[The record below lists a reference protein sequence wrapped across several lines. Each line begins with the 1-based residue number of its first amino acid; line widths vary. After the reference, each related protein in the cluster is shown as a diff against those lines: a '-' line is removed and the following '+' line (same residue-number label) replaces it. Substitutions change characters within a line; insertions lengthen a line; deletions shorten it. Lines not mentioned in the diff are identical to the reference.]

1 MSANYKDTL
10 LLPKTDFP
18 MKADL
23 VKREPERLAK
33 WEAAG
38 LYRQILDARIG
49 APLFVLHDGPPF
61 ANGDVH
67 MGTALNKILK
77 DLVVKSRSM
86 LGFRAPF
93 VPGWDCHGL
102 PIEFKVVKEQRG
114 LEPAEIRRRAEAF
127 ARKYIDIQRGQFK
140 RLGVFGS
147 WEDPYLTLAPGYEAD
162 IIRAFGKLVEKG
174 LVYQSKKPVY
184 WSTGAQTAL
193 AEAEVE
199 YAPRT
204 DPAIWVKFAAVAA
217 TPPTV
222 AATPSSQHVSAAP
235 PPPGIDPC
243 GEGAAATCCDGG
255 VAATT
260 LAGASFVIWTTTPWT
275 LPANVAIAVDPKATY
290 LVAEFQKEGRT
301 ETFVIAEAL
310 RKAFSEAT
318 GWSLFG
324 EVRVGP
330 DATQWASE
338 QRSLGRKFVM
348 EMCSPPGAD
357 IKFFC
362 SSVDSFTGEQFAGLE
377 AQHPFLPRTSKVI
390 AADFV
395 TLDTGT
401 GQVHV
406 APGHG
411 KDDYIASQQQNPK
424 LEVLSPV
431 DDFGKFTEDVGVPAW
446 VGKYV
451 FDANAEIVTF
461 LRESGALLAEQKY
474 THDYP
479 HCWRSKTPIVFR
491 AVEQFFINVDAIR
504 ADALAAIDQTT
515 WVPAWGRNRI
525 YGTVESRPDWCIS
538 RQRTWGVPLPV
549 FYEENGTLAGSKG
562 TPIVRADLAAKVADL
577 VESGGTNLW
586 FEKDDAWWAAQLGLP
601 AGTSRRNDT
610 LDVWIDSGVS
620 HQAVTSRHPELKA
633 CGGVADVYLEATDQ
647 HRGWFQSSLMTSV
660 ALTGHAPYKTVIT
673 HGFVV
678 DKDTKKKVSKSDQGT
693 YKKPMEAEYFVGKYG
708 ADIVRLWAASVEFTN
723 DVPFSEDGFARTSE
737 AYRSFRNVLRILL
750 ANLSDF
756 EFGRQEGM
764 KAEGDQPAVAP
775 VPAFPPSKFLRGATT
790 VDKWVLSKLQGV
802 IATCRAAY
810 EAYDFRR
817 VFETLNQFCT
827 VELSAL
833 YVDIT
838 KDRLYCDA
846 ANSPRRRAT
855 QSVMHACFSAVA
867 KLLAPILAYTAD
879 EAWEFAGNKTSIH
892 IEKFPEA
899 DAALRDEAMEAK
911 VDEWL
916 KLRAAIYQQAIEPAR
931 QAKTI
936 AKSLEAAITLDI
948 ADAQHAA
955 LNADKAELEEFLI
968 ISELT
973 LASGI
978 EPVAKVFRSGQPQ
991 CPRCWRHQPLTAR
1004 GVCTR
1009 CDGALGQ

>member
-33 WEAAG
+33 WEREG
-38 LYRQILDARIG
+38 VYRQILDARIG

-199 YAPRT
+199 YAQRT
-204 DPAIWVKFAAVAA
+204 DPAIYVKFPVGGCVGEYPYPIAFN
-217 TPPTV
+217 
-222 AATPSSQHVSAAP
+222 PSM
-235 PPPGIDPC
+235 
-243 GEGAAATCCDGG
+243 
-255 VAATT
+255 
-260 LAGASFVIWTTTPWT
+260 VIWTTTPWT
-275 LPANVAIAVDPKATY
+275 LPANVAIAVNADEQYIVGRFFGGVGAMGTQD
-290 LVAEFQKEGRT
+290 LIVAAKLIENF
-301 ETFVIAEAL
+301 
-310 RKAFSEAT
+310 
-318 GWSLFG
+318 
-324 EVRVGP
+324 
-330 DATQWASE
+330 ATQTGFKLMEEFA
-338 QRSLGRKFVM
+338 RPLGK
-348 EMCSPPGAD
+348 D
-357 IKFFC
+357 L
-362 SSVDSFTGEQFAGLE
+362 TGLLIE
-377 AQHPFLPRTSKVI
+377 HPFLEDRVPQLIT
-390 AADFV
+390 ADFV
-395 TLDTGT
+395 AMDTGT
-401 GQVHV
+401 GAVHI

-411 KDDYIASQQQNPK
+411 KDDYIAGQANGLP
-424 LEVLSPV
+424 VLSPV

-491 AVEQFFINVDAIR
+491 AVEQFFIKVDAIR

-549 FYEENGTLAGSKG
+549 FYDDNG
-562 TPIVRADLAAKVADL
+562 TPIIKVAVINKVADL
-577 VESGGTNLW
+577 VEREGTNVW
-586 FEKDDAWWAAQLGLP
+586 FELSTLELMRRAGITSHDVYGTGAPDDPYDAKLTTILDTLPHEQLDRSALSQPHVMREMEREIQQGKDRAVVKEEWEKVF
-601 AGTSRRNDT
+601 TSLTRRNDT

-750 ANLSDF
+750 ANIGGSTDFQSVRPAAILAADSDAQQSQRR
-756 EFGRQEGM
+756 ESPLAAQVSNLCYE
-764 KAEGDQPAVAP
+764 
-775 VPAFPPSKFLRGATT
+775 GATT

-855 QSVMHACFSAVA
+855 QGVMQACFDAVA

-879 EAWEFAGNKTSIH
+879 EAWEFAGHKTSLH
-892 IEKFPEA
+892 IEMLPEA
-899 DAALRDEAMEAK
+899 NSALRDEALEAK

-936 AKSLEAAITLDI
+936 AKSLEAAITLEI

-968 ISELT
+968 VSELT
-973 LASGI
+973 LAPGA

-991 CPRCWRHQPLTAR
+991 CPRCWRHQPLTAK
-1004 GVCTR
+1004 GVCSR
-1009 CDGALGQ
+1009 CDEALPA

>member
-23 VKREPERLAK
+23 VKREPERLAR

-38 LYRQILDARIG
+38 LYQQILDARIG

-77 DLVVKSRSM
+77 DLIVKSRTM

-127 ARKYIDIQRGQFK
+127 ARKYIDIQRSQFK

-147 WEDPYLTLAPGYEAD
+147 WEDPYLTLEPSYEGD
-162 IIRAFGKLVEKG
+162 ILRAFAGFVEKG

-199 YAPRT
+199 YAQRT
-204 DPAIWVKFAAVAA
+204 DPAVYVKFAV
-217 TPPTV
+217 TD
-222 AATPSSQHVSAAP
+222 
-235 PPPGIDPC
+235 GK
-243 GEGAAATCCDGG
+243 GA
-255 VAATT
+255 

-275 LPANVAIAVDPKATY
+275 LPANLAIAVHPDQNY
-290 LVAEFQKEGRT
+290 VVQEFRRGEQCERLI
-301 ETFVIAEAL
+301 IAEL
-310 RKAFSEAT
+310 LVEAFMAAT
-318 GWSLFG
+318 GFESNVPPESSHSDDGSFG
-324 EVRVGP
+324 K
-330 DATQWASE
+330 DASSSSDVPRETRGTAGGTPT
-338 QRSLGRKFVM
+338 L
-348 EMCSPPGAD
+348 PGAA
-357 IKFFC
+357 I
-362 SSVDSFTGEQFAGLE
+362 VGVVAR
-377 AQHPFLPRTSKVI
+377 HPFLERTSRVI

-395 TLDTGT
+395 TMETGT
-401 GQVHV
+401 GQVHI

-411 KDDYIASQQQNPK
+411 KDDYIAGQANGLP
-424 LEVLSPV
+424 VISPV
-431 DDFGKFTEDVGVPAW
+431 DDFGRFVQLDPEHGQLPEAW
-446 VGKYV
+446 LGKEV
-451 FDANAEIVTF
+451 APMNPKAPDSANAAVIEE
-461 LRESGALLAEQKY
+461 LEKRGALLAIEW
-474 THDYP
+474 TAHDYP

-491 AVEQFFINVDAIR
+491 AVEQFFIDVDAIR
-504 ADALAAIDQTT
+504 KGALAAIDETT
-515 WVPAWGRNRI
+515 WLPHWGRNRI

-538 RQRTWGVPLPV
+538 RQRTWGVPLPI
-549 FYEENGTLAGSKG
+549 FYDEKG
-562 TPIVRADLAAKVADL
+562 TPIVDADIARKVADL

-620 HQAVTSRHPELKA
+620 HQAVTKRHPELKA
-633 CGGVADVYLEATDQ
+633 CGGVADVYIEATDQ

-693 YKKPMEAEYFVGKYG
+693 AGYKKPMEADYFVGKYG

-723 DVPFSEDGFARTSE
+723 DVPFSEDGFTRTSE
-737 AYRSFRNVLRILL
+737 AYRSFRNIFRILL
-750 ANLSDF
+750 ANLSGF
-756 EFGRQEGM
+756 TPEQ
-764 KAEGDQPAVAP
+764 ASLA
-775 VPAFPPSKFLRGATT
+775 GATT
-790 VDKWVLSKLQGV
+790 VDRWVLSKLQGV
-802 IATCRAAY
+802 IATARTAY

-817 VFETLNQFCT
+817 VFEVVNQFCT
-827 VELSAL
+827 VDLSSL

-838 KDRLYCDA
+838 KDRMYCDA

-855 QSVMHACFSAVA
+855 QTVMHACFEAVA
-867 KLLAPILAYTAD
+867 KMLAPILAYTAD
-879 EAWEFAGNKTSIH
+879 EAWEFIGHTTSIH
-892 IEKFPEA
+892 IERFPEA
-899 DAALRDEAMEAK
+899 DPALRDEALETE
-911 VDEWL
+911 VEEWL
-916 KLRAAIYQQAIEPAR
+916 KLRAAVMQQAIEPAR

-936 AKSLEAAITLDI
+936 AKSLEGSVTLEV
-948 ADAQHAA
+948 ADAARAA
-955 LNADKAELEEFLI
+955 LVAKRAELEEFFI
-968 ISELT
+968 ISDLT
-973 LASGI
+973 LVTGP
-978 EPVAKVFRSGQPQ
+978 EPRATVARSAHQG
-991 CPRCWRHQPLTAR
+991 CARCWRFVPSVGAIAAKPDL
-1004 GVCTR
+1004 CDR
-1009 CDGALGQ
+1009 CAEVVS

>member
-10 LLPKTDFP
+10 LLPKTEFP

-38 LYRQILDARIG
+38 LYQQILDARIG

-127 ARKYIDIQRGQFK
+127 ARKYIEIQRGQFK

-162 IIRAFGKLVEKG
+162 IIRAFGGFVEKG

-204 DPAIWVKFAAVAA
+204 DPAIWVKFAI
-217 TPPTV
+217 
-222 AATPSSQHVSAAP
+222 VSGP
-235 PPPGIDPC
+235 
-243 GEGAAATCCDGG
+243 
-255 VAATT
+255 
-260 LAGASFVIWTTTPWT
+260 LAGKASMVIWTTTPWT
-275 LPANVAIAVDPKATY
+275 LPANVAIAVAPDAEYIVMPTRNPQTDQVEN
-290 LVAEFQKEGRT
+290 LVVAVKTLPNFFT
-301 ETFVIAEAL
+301 ETKRAHYL
-310 RKAFSEAT
+310 PSDLP
-318 GWSLFG
+318 G
-324 EVRVGP
+324 
-330 DATQWASE
+330 DASV
-338 QRSLGRKFVM
+338 FH
-348 EMCSPPGAD
+348 GA
-357 IKFFC
+357 
-362 SSVDSFTGEQFAGLE
+362 QLFAGKDMKDWE
-377 AQHPFLPRTSKVI
+377 AQHPFLDCKSKII

-401 GQVHV
+401 GQVHI

-411 KDDYIASQQQNPK
+411 KDDYIAGQANGLP
-424 LEVLSPV
+424 VLSPV

-491 AVEQFFINVDAIR
+491 AVEQFFINVESIR
-504 ADALAAIDQTT
+504 AEALKAIDETA
-515 WVPAWGRNRI
+515 WIPHWGRNRI

-538 RQRTWGVPLPV
+538 RQRTWGVPLPI
-549 FYEENGTLAGSKG
+549 FYEENG
-562 TPIVRADLAAKVADL
+562 TPIVRADLAARVADL

-586 FEKDDAWWAAQLGLP
+586 FEMDDAWWAAQLGLP

-678 DKDTKKKVSKSDQGT
+678 DKDTKRKISKSEQGA

-750 ANLSDF
+750 ANIAGF
-756 EFGRQEGM
+756 EAGRQEDRKGGGHEPG
-764 KAEGDQPAVAP
+764 ANQIPGFIA
-775 VPAFPPSKFLRGATT
+775 SCLNNGATT

-855 QSVMHACFSAVA
+855 QSVMHACFDAVA

-879 EAWEFAGNKTSIH
+879 EAWEFAGRKTSIH
-892 IEKFPEA
+892 IETFPEA
-899 DAALRDEAMEAK
+899 NAELRDEAVEAK

-936 AKSLEAAITLDI
+936 AKSLEAAITLEI

-955 LNADKAELEEFLI
+955 LTADKAELEEFLI

-973 LASGI
+973 LAPGA
-978 EPVAKVFRSGQPQ
+978 EPAAKVFRSAQPQ
-991 CPRCWRHQPLTAR
+991 CPRCWRHQPLTAK

-1009 CDGALGQ
+1009 CDRSLG

>member
-199 YAPRT
+199 YAQRT
-204 DPAIWVKFAAVAA
+204 DPAIYVKFKLIPSER
-217 TPPTV
+217 TPV
-222 AATPSSQHVSAAP
+222 QFHDAY
-235 PPPGIDPC
+235 
-243 GEGAAATCCDGG
+243 
-255 VAATT
+255 
-260 LAGASFVIWTTTPWT
+260 FVIWTTTPWT
-275 LPANVAIAVDPKATY
+275 LPANLAIAVHPYAKY
-290 LVAEFQKEGRT
+290 
-301 ETFVIAEAL
+301 EA
-310 RKAFSEAT
+310 
-318 GWSLFG
+318 
-324 EVRVGP
+324 
-330 DATQWASE
+330 
-338 QRSLGRKFVM
+338 RKFRNR
-348 EMCSPPGAD
+348 EGKIEKLIAAQGLIELLQIDC
-357 IKFFC
+357 
-362 SSVDSFTGEQFAGLE
+362 QLE
-377 AQHPFLPRTSKVI
+377 AVDAPSPTIWGGPQDQDLNALICSGDDFTDQFRVEAAHPFLPRKSKI
-390 AADFV
+390 ITADFV
-395 TLDTGT
+395 TMDTGT
-401 GQVHV
+401 GQVHI

-411 KDDYIASQQQNPK
+411 KDDYIAGQANGLP
-424 LEVLSPV
+424 VLSPV

-504 ADALAAIDQTT
+504 ADALKAIDETQ
-515 WVPAWGRNRI
+515 WIPAWGRNRI

-549 FYEENGTLAGSKG
+549 FYEENGT
-562 TPIVRADLAAKVADL
+562 PIVRADLALQVADL

-586 FEKDDAWWAAQLGLP
+586 FEKDDAWWAARLGLP

-693 YKKPMEAEYFVGKYG
+693 YKKPMEAEHFVGKYG
-708 ADIVRLWAASVEFTN
+708 ADIVRLWAASVDFTN
-723 DVPFSEDGFARTSE
+723 DVPFSEDSFARTSE

-750 ANLSDF
+750 ANISDF
-756 EFGRQEGM
+756 EAGRQEDRKGGGHEPGM
-764 KAEGDQPAVAP
+764 SHIPDFMASCLKN
-775 VPAFPPSKFLRGATT
+775 GATT

-817 VFETLNQFCT
+817 VFETVNQFCT

-855 QSVMHACFSAVA
+855 QSVMHACFDAVA

-879 EAWEFAGNKTSIH
+879 EAWEFSGKKTSVH
-892 IEKFPEA
+892 IEKLPEA
-899 DAALRDEAMEAK
+899 NSALRDEALEAK

-936 AKSLEAAITLDI
+936 AKSLEAAITLEV

-973 LASGI
+973 LASGA

-991 CPRCWRHQPLTAR
+991 CPRCWRQQPLTAK

-1009 CDGALGQ
+1009 CDEALPA